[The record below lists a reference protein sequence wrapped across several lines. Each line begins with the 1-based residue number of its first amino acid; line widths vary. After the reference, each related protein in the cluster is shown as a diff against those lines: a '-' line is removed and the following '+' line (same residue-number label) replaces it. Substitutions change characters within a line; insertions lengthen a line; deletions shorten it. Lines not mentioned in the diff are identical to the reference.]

1 MGLFDD
7 TIRGLKDWLADP
19 AQAAQARRFRPA
31 LLPSSDLA
39 ASGRSSF
46 ILGQDTRL
54 ELGHPA
60 AGSCSAALATPDP
73 RLVEDGLVT
82 LIGPDIRET
91 NESRL
96 PFAQIVLAAL
106 EGENL
111 DEAALMEA
119 ASFMDRAV
127 HLHAQADGYMV
138 RSLPHL
144 IWARVSKDAALA
156 GFSLETLGGRLLA
169 VLKERCPGIS
179 GGEVVLVTR
188 GPEDVALL
196 NRIVAP
202 ARDRL
207 RQLETYARGPDG
219 EYECTKEQDCG
230 ACPEQVVCNN
240 IRDVI
245 KLRKGDRIITFGE
258 EITVERG

>member
-1 MGLFDD
+1 VGLFDD
-7 TIRGLKDWLADP
+7 TIRSLKDWLAAP
-19 AQAAQARRFRPA
+19 GQAAQARRFRPA
-31 LLPSSDLA
+31 PLPSLDLA
-39 ASGRSSF
+39 AGGRSSF
-46 ILGQDTRL
+46 ILGQDTHL

-82 LIGPDIRET
+82 LIGPEIRET
-91 NESRL
+91 SETRL

-111 DEAALMEA
+111 DQAALMEA

-144 IWARVSKDAALA
+144 IWARVSLDAARA
-156 GFSLETLGGRLLA
+156 GFSLETLGGRILS
-169 VLKERCPGIS
+169 VIKERCPGIS
-179 GGEVVLVTR
+179 GCEVVLVTR
-188 GPEDVALL
+188 GPEDIAHLNLLVAS
-196 NRIVAP
+196 
-202 ARDRL
+202 ARDSL

-219 EYECTKEQDCG
+219 EYECTQEQDCG
-230 ACPEQVVCNN
+230 VCPEQVVCNN